1 MSEPVAYLLGE
12 LDPVQSAAFERSM
25 AADAELRAEVER
37 LRPVV
42 SRLEHLPAEAWEDP
56 APPPLRMPASAP
68 AKAPRRLVLRPLAAA
83 ACALALLAAGA
94 GLGALLDREPP
105 PSAKLVLKPVGDLDP
120 SASGRV
126 SLAGDRATVR
136 VSGLR
141 ATDGGQFYELWLLGA
156 DKKLIG
162 LGSFRVGANGE
173 ATLRLPLPVDPDAFQ
188 FFDLSLEPGD
198 GDPGHSGVS
207 VLRGPTAS

>member
-1 MSEPVAYLLGE
+1 
-12 LDPVQSAAFERSM
+12 LDGQ
-25 AADAELRAEVER
+25 
-37 LRPVV
+37 
-42 SRLEHLPAEAWEDP
+42 P
-56 APPPLRMPASAP
+56 APS
-68 AKAPRRLVLRPLAAA
+68 
-83 ACALALLAAGA
+83 G
-94 GLGALLDREPP
+94 
-105 PSAKLVLKPVGDLDP
+105 KLVLKPVGGLDP

-141 ATDGGQFYELWLLGA
+141 ATGGGQFYELWLLGA

-162 LGSFRVGANGE
+162 LGSFRVGADGE

-188 FFDLSLEPGD
+188 YFDLSLEPGD